1 MCSTPCSGKMV
12 LDFTTNWCILL
23 QNISF
28 VFTKTVCHTQV
39 LTDGDLMVF
48 DPSVGSMCIQRTSI
62 DYPISFGFFCKGSM
76 SLMWNGNSSIT
87 SKLSSLNTA

>member
-62 DYPISFGFFCKGSM
+62 DYKGSM
-76 SLMWNGNSSIT
+76 SLMWNGSSSIA